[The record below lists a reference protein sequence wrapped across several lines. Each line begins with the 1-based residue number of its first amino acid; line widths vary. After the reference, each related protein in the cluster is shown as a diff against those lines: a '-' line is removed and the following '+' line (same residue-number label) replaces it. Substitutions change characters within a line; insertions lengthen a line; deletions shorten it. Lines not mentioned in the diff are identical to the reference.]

1 MIEITFKVV
10 STDKE
15 GVVDWIT
22 GQDEV
27 VHRTEG
33 RTASIRA
40 SGTRAKASI
49 QPGVLSPALSILSTC
64 ICSSLHVSVILSYFS
79 IWTWLLIVLA

>member
-1 MIEITFKVV
+1 MIETTFKLV

-40 SGTRAKASI
+40 SGTRTKASL
-49 QPGVLSPALSILSTC
+49 QPGVLSPALIILSTC
-64 ICSSLHVSVILSYFS
+64 VCSSLHVGVIPILP
-79 IWTWLLIVLA
+79 